1 LTRDNPFYIII
12 EHVIIIYLIIRREYQ
27 VATDFKEEIR
37 KNYLFIGD
45 TISEIRE
52 ENFSAKKVK
61 EILNRSL
68 INFNSIL
75 NLLVAEIE
83 LLKKNQTK

>member
-1 LTRDNPFYIII
+1 
-12 EHVIIIYLIIRREYQ
+12 